1 MTSLRVRLPLGVSI
15 AAWLALAG
23 CGGSSDGPSPPPA
36 PTGLSYDG
44 GSTVSL
50 HTGVVTVP
58 VTPVVTGTSLTFA
71 VAPPMPAGLSI
82 HPTTGILSGTPTASQ
97 AFTTYLVTA
106 TNAGGS
112 TTANLPLVVD
122 ASGTMTCDASTCVDS
137 ATNLRWQRA
146 RAPLEMNWQD
156 ATTYCANL
164 SLGGKTGWRVPNVN
178 NLRSIVQGCPAT
190 MTGGSCTVVD
200 PQCLSIMDCFNN
212 CGGCGTD
219 GRGADGRYWEQGIW
233 QGAGTVFWSS
243 SIDGTTWTVGFLHA
257 SLDAT
262 WPSSTPLDVR
272 CVTTP

>member
-1 MTSLRVRLPLGVSI
+1 M
-15 AAWLALAG
+15 
-23 CGGSSDGPSPPPA
+23 
-36 PTGLSYDG
+36 
-44 GSTVSL
+44 SL

-71 VAPPMPAGLSI
+71 VAPPLPAGLSI
-82 HPTTGILSGTPTASQ
+82 HATTGILSGTPTVAQ

-106 TNAGGS
+106 TNSGGS

-146 RAPLEMNWQD
+146 RAPLEMGQAD
-156 ATTYCANL
+156 ATTYCASL
-164 SLGGKTGWRVPNVN
+164 GLGGKSWRVPNVN
-178 NLRSIVQGCPAT
+178 DLRSIVQGCPAT
-190 MTGGSCTVVD
+190 MTGGACTVVD
-200 PQCLSIMDCFNN
+200 PGCLSSGCFNN

-233 QGAGTVFWSS
+233 QGGGTVFRSS
-243 SIDGTTWTVGFLHA
+243 SLDVTAWTVGFLHA

-262 WPSSTPLDVR
+262 WSQNEPLHVR